1 MGKKNKSALANPVML
16 KPLKSPPDLKV
27 SDKGKHFIQVVV
39 ETPAHSRNKYA
50 YDVDQRTFMLKSVLP
65 AGMAFPYDFGFVP
78 HTLAGDGDA
87 VDVLLLMEQSVF
99 AGCVVPARVVGVI
112 EGEQTGGGKP
122 PNRNDRIVA
131 VAAATHLYRDVYKMS
146 DLPSELIHEMAEFF
160 VNYHALEGRTF
171 KLLGTKDAAVAMKLI
186 RKQRVKK

>member
-1 MGKKNKSALANPVML
+1 
-16 KPLKSPPDLKV
+16 
-27 SDKGKHFIQVVV
+27 
-39 ETPAHSRNKYA
+39 
-50 YDVDQRTFMLKSVLP
+50 
-65 AGMAFPYDFGFVP
+65 MAFPYDFGFVP

-99 AGCVVPARVVGVI
+99 TGCVVPARVVGVI